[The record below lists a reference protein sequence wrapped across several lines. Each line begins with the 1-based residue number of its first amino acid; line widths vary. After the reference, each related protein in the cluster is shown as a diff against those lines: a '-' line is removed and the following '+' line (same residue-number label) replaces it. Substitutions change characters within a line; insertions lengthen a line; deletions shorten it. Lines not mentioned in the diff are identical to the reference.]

1 MVLSEG
7 TFTSVSIDKKLKRSL
22 KNSRNKGFLTF
33 FASEFLNWEATTGG
47 HYVSLSVKCG
57 YLEGA
62 VLLREPVRRAARLTK
77 LLHGPGHGHPV
88 L

>member
-47 HYVSLSVKCG
+47 HYVSLFLSNVDSYCYQQVQPARVHLNIYG
-57 YLEGA
+57 T
-62 VLLREPVRRAARLTK
+62 VR
-77 LLHGPGHGHPV
+77 GV
-88 L
+88 